1 MPAFSFV
8 FDYGTLGTNRA
19 VAARL
24 LRVWHTAPDSS
35 HRANFRN
42 AYGVFWDPNSIP
54 DRVRD
59 RSGRVQAA
67 ADKGRALDRP
77 RGTLSTG
84 RVSAWVLQWK
94 TRPGFNP
101 DGLCSAVMN

>member
-24 LRVWHTAPDSS
+24 QRVWHTAPDSS

-42 AYGVFWDPNSIP
+42 AYDVFWDPNSIP

-59 RSGRVQAA
+59 RSGWVQAA

-77 RGTLSTG
+77 RGPRPTG
-84 RVSAWVLQWK
+84 RFSAWGLQWK
-94 TRPGFNP
+94 TRPGFKP
-101 DGLCSAVMN
+101 DGLCSAAEN